1 MEEAGELHQR
11 DTQKII
17 RMMQE
22 NSRDPIPSLQGMDAL
37 KVESIVSEVNHLICN
52 IRVESLDELKNLLR
66 AGARLVCDKVGTIA
80 YKKNLKNHT
89 GKSELKMILQD
100 SDLRQIEDLLKGR

>member
-1 MEEAGELHQR
+1 MEEAGELHQS

-37 KVESIVSEVNHLICN
+37 KVESIVSEVNDIICN
-52 IRVESLDELKNLLR
+52 IRVESLDCLQ
-66 AGARLVCDKVGTIA
+66 
-80 YKKNLKNHT
+80 KKFKEPYW
-89 GKSELKMILQD
+89 KK
-100 SDLRQIEDLLKGR
+100 RIEDDIVRLRFEANRGFA